1 MDSISISQLKAHPAG
16 AIAQALDYPVAV
28 EKRSQV
34 KAYLVGK
41 DLFDKMITFLE
52 DQVDRAVIRQTDF
65 SKGEDFEK
73 VARQLG
79 I

>member
-1 MDSISISQLKAHPAG
+1 MDTVSISELKIRPSKTIEMAT
-16 AIAQALDYPVAV
+16 DYPVAV
-28 EKRSQV
+28 ENRNQV

-41 DLFDKMITFLE
+41 ELYEKIIGYIE
-52 DQVDRAVIRQTDF
+52 DYLDRAVVNKTDF

-73 VARQLG
+73 VAKELG